1 MTSRLWAQAYDSY
14 SNVKTDRELFR
25 PWFECFAPHG
35 RAPRAGET
43 VFLPDHAETL
53 RALALTDCESFYR
66 GELAG
71 KIDAWSRET
80 GGWLRSEDLAAFRP
94 EWVEP

>member
-1 MTSRLWAQAYDSY
+1 M
-14 SNVKTDRELFR
+14 
-25 PWFECFAPHG
+25 
-35 RAPRAGET
+35 AGET

-80 GGWLRSEDLAAFRP
+80 AAGCAPRTSRRSGPSGWSP
-94 EWVEP
+94 